1 MSAIIDPPAAG
12 ADRPEGLGTPPPQRR
27 FGSFARLWL
36 SVAWVLL
43 IFGVALLADWLPIPP
58 PNSMD
63 FAAAEQG
70 PSKAHL
76 LGADLDGRDLL
87 SRIAHG
93 ARVSLT
99 VSLVAPAI
107 GLLGGSLLGL
117 LAAYYAGAL
126 RVVILAVTDAMLAFP
141 SLVFALGLTA
151 VLGPS
156 LRNVTIALGI
166 MSIPAFARIARA
178 NALPLIGR
186 EFVLAARTA
195 GASDAY
201 IMLREILPNMVMALL
216 TYALTM
222 MSIMIVAEGSLSFLG
237 VGVRPPTP
245 SWGGMI
251 AEGREALERVP
262 HVSLIPAAVMFLTV
276 LSLNLIGDHLRQR
289 HEAKA
294 GGLT

>member
-1 MSAIIDPPAAG
+1 MKRKVDMTDPDDSPKRMRKRGDGLVLRLWLPLVWVLVVVAVAAG
-12 ADRPEGLGTPPPQRR
+12 AD
-27 FGSFARLWL
+27 
-36 SVAWVLL
+36 
-43 IFGVALLADWLPIPP
+43 WLPVPP
-58 PNSMD
+58 PNQMD
-63 FAAAEQG
+63 FAATEQG
-70 PSKAHL
+70 PSRAHL
-76 LGADLDGRDLL
+76 LGTDLDGRDLL
-87 SRIAHG
+87 SRVAHG

-99 VSLVAPAI
+99 VSIMAPAI

-126 RVVILAVTDAMLAFP
+126 RTAILAVTDAMLAFP

-156 LRNVTIALGI
+156 LRNVTIALGV

-178 NALPLIGR
+178 SALPVMGR

-195 GASDAY
+195 GARDAY
-201 IMLREILPNMVMALL
+201 ILTREILPNMMMTLL

-262 HVSLIPAAVMFLTV
+262 HVSLVPAAVMFLTV

-289 HEAKA
+289 HEARA
-294 GGLT
+294 GGLS